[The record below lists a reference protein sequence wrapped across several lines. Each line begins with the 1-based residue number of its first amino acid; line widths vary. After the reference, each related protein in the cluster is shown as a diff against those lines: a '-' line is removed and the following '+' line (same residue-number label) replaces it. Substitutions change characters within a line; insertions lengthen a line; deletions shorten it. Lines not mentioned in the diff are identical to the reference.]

1 MIARERHSVFTI
13 TGGADFLHRL
23 ARGILDR
30 HGTDP
35 DALAG
40 IRVLLPNRRA
50 CAALGDAFLRELSGR
65 PTLLPEISPIG
76 EIDDSDF
83 IGKEDPAPGGSAE
96 LPPVIPPL
104 RRRLLLA
111 QMIMTRD
118 CDLRPAHALRLAD
131 GLARLLDEA
140 QTERLDFSALADLVP
155 EELAEHWQDTLRFL
169 EIVTENWPRILD
181 DRGCMDPVDRRN
193 RLTAARVAEWRERP
207 PCGPVIAAGST
218 GTIPATADLLACV
231 AAMEGGAVVL
241 PGLDRTLGPESVEAL
256 GPAHP
261 QFGMIRLVHERLEL
275 EIADI
280 PDWCAGE
287 PGPKRRQALIGAALR
302 PPATAAAVSIPAD
315 AAEALAGVRRIA
327 CPGLQQEARVIA
339 LMMREALEVPDR
351 TAALITPDRGLARR
365 VAAELG
371 RWRIEIDDSGGMPLA
386 ATLPGSFLRITAE
399 AVASDA
405 APVPLLAALKHPLA
419 AAGDDSAR
427 FRRHVRLIERA
438 ALRGPRPESGF
449 AGLRRALEESPI
461 IGDDGLRS
469 ELSGLIGRLGD
480 MAEPFAEA
488 LSAPEAAAGALL
500 DAHVSFAEALAATDH
515 RSGAERLWAQPAGE
529 QASLLVAELRAAAA
543 DFPAMAGADW
553 PAVLGSAI
561 DRAVVRLPYGLH
573 PRLNIW
579 GLLEARLQHAD
590 LVIMGGLNEG
600 TWPPGPAADPWMS
613 RPMRTDFGLQPP
625 ERQIGLTAHDFVQGF
640 GAREVVLT
648 RSTRVDGSPTVPAR
662 WLARLET
669 LLSSNDEGIAILDGW
684 QAEERKWL
692 HWQAA
697 LDGRLPRDARPA
709 PTPRPPATAR
719 PDRLSITEIETLI
732 RDPYAVYAR
741 HVLGL
746 RALDSLDAVPGA
758 ADRGTI
764 VHAAIERFLR
774 TVAEAPLDDPL
785 ALLIEIGREE
795 FEEFLDR
802 PAVRAF
808 WWPRFERIAAWMVE
822 QERER
827 APLIAASH
835 VELKGEMT
843 IPRRTG
849 PFVLTGRADRIDALA
864 GGGYAIID
872 YKTGAVPSKRDV
884 NSGLAPQLPLEA
896 AMIADGAFPGI
907 PAGEVSELS
916 YWKLSGGDPAGEVR
930 DAGDDPREL
939 AGAAYQGLR
948 ELLEFYE
955 DPGVP
960 YRAQP
965 DPDLAPRHSDYE
977 HLERVQE
984 WSASGEAE

>member
-1 MIARERHSVFTI
+1 MTAPGQHSVFTI

-23 ARGILDR
+23 ARGILER

-76 EIDDSDF
+76 DIDDSDF
-83 IGKEDPAPGGSAE
+83 LGEEDPAPGGPAD
-96 LPPVIPPL
+96 LPPAIPPL

-111 QMIMTRD
+111 RMVMARD
-118 CDLRPAHALRLAD
+118 RGLRPAHALRLAD

-169 EIVTENWPRILD
+169 EIVTENWPQILA

-207 PCGPVIAAGST
+207 PPGPVIAAGST

-241 PGLDRTLGPESVEAL
+241 PGLDRTLDPASIEAL

-261 QFGMIRLVHERLEL
+261 QFGMTRLVRERLEL

-280 PDWCAGE
+280 PDWCEGQ
-287 PGPKRRQALIGAALR
+287 PGPERRQALIGAALR
-302 PPATAAAVSIPAD
+302 PPATAAGAFLPAA
-315 AAEALAGVRRIA
+315 AAETLAGVRRIA

-339 LMMREALEVPDR
+339 LMMREALEIPDR

-371 RWRIEIDDSGGMPLA
+371 RWRIEIDDSGGAPLA
-386 ATLPGSFLRITAE
+386 ATFPGAFLRVTAE

-419 AAGDDSAR
+419 AAGDDPAR

-438 ALRGPRPESGF
+438 VLRGPRPEPGF
-449 AGLRRALEESPI
+449 AGLGRAIAESPAI
-461 IGDDGLRS
+461 ADGGLRS
-469 ELSGLIGRLGD
+469 ELAALVDRLGT
-480 MAEPFAEA
+480 MAEPFAAA
-488 LSAPEAAAGALL
+488 LSVPEAAAGELL
-500 DAHVSFAEALAATDH
+500 DAHVGFAEALAATD
-515 RSGAERLWAQPAGE
+515 RQSGAERLWAQPAGE

-543 DFPAMAGADW
+543 DFPAMAGAEW
-553 PAVLGSAI
+553 PAVLDSAI
-561 DRAVVRLPYGLH
+561 DRTVVRLPYGLH

-600 TWPPGPAADPWMS
+600 AWPPGPAPDPWMS
-613 RPMRTDFGLQPP
+613 RPMRADFGLQPP
-625 ERQIGLTAHDFVQGF
+625 ERHIGLTAHDFVQGF

-669 LLSSNDEGIAILDGW
+669 LLSSTETGSAILDGW
-684 QAEERKWL
+684 QAEEGKWL
-692 HWQAA
+692 RWQAD

-709 PTPRPPATAR
+709 PAPRPPVAAR
-719 PDRLSITEIETLI
+719 PDRLSVTEIETLI

-746 RALDSLDAVPGA
+746 RALDPLDAAPGA

-764 VHAAIERFLR
+764 IHAAIERFLR
-774 TVAEAPLDDPL
+774 TAAELPPEDPL

-808 WWPRFERIAAWMVE
+808 WWPRFGRIAAWIVE

-843 IPRRTG
+843 IPRGAG
-849 PFVLTGRADRIDALA
+849 PFLLTGRADRIDAFT

-896 AMIADGAFPGI
+896 AMIADGAFAGI

-916 YWKLSGGDPAGEVR
+916 YWKLSGGDPVGEIR
-930 DAGDDPREL
+930 DAGDDPRVL
-939 AGAAYQGLR
+939 AQVAYDGLR
-948 ELLEFYE
+948 KLLERYD

-965 DPDLAPRHSDYE
+965 DPDLAPRRSDYE